1 MIPTSPNM
9 VDAGPVRYAQI
20 PSATSFICKTLYEMA
35 AKMLTIKN
43 GAK

>member
-20 PSATSFICKTLYEMA
+20 PSATSFTSKTLGEMRIQE
-35 AKMLTIKN
+35 KHLDR
-43 GAK
+43 